1 MKRRRGAPAGAA
13 PRGRC
18 GRSPRAGGEDAAAPG
33 PPDSDEAPESE
44 ESLQA
49 ERAQA
54 LRLLEQVLQRD
65 AAASSNEEDE
75 EELAADPRS
84 RKAAEGPQS
93 RKVFVG
99 GLPWAA
105 DPNEVEAH
113 FEKCG
118 DIDSFNMP
126 VNKKTNA
133 PMGIAFI
140 IFSSAEGVARALECN
155 GTQYGGQRLRVAVA
169 ELDTPR
175 GGDRSQAHA
184 APGRGGRGQFPG
196 RGPGRAGPRGGR
208 GGRGE
213 FPGRGWRG

>member
-33 PPDSDEAPESE
+33 PPDSDEDAAMAPESE

-126 VNKKTNA
+126 VNKALAVVHGVTFSHDLFSHDPLGSLLPPALLLILA
-133 PMGIAFI
+133 PILVSP
-140 IFSSAEGVARALECN
+140 SSSF
-155 GTQYGGQRLRVAVA
+155 T
-169 ELDTPR
+169 
-175 GGDRSQAHA
+175 
-184 APGRGGRGQFPG
+184 
-196 RGPGRAGPRGGR
+196 
-208 GGRGE
+208 
-213 FPGRGWRG
+213 